1 MATPETDGAP
11 VANRVEPGK
20 RPRSS
25 MAPTIVLEDG
35 APILLTGSPGG
46 ANIIDYT
53 ALSII
58 TMLDWEMDPQAAIDL
73 PHVINLNGVT
83 RVEEGEGAEAMSEG
97 LTALGHEVTVA
108 NLNSGLHVIRI
119 TDDGLMGAADKRR
132 EGMALGN

>member
-1 MATPETDGAP
+1 
-11 VANRVEPGK
+11 
-20 RPRSS
+20 
-25 MAPTIVLEDG
+25 
-35 APILLTGSPGG
+35 
-46 ANIIDYT
+46 
-53 ALSII
+53 
-58 TMLDWEMDPQAAIDL
+58 MLDWEMDPQAAIDL
-73 PHVINLNGVT
+73 AHVINLNGVT